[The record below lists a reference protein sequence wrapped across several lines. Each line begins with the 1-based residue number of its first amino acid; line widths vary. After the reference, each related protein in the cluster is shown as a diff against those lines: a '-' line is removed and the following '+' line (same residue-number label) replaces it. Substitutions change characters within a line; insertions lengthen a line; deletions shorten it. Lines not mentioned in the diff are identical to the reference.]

1 MANAG
6 CAVLDNALE
15 PQTQVNELETHRARQ
30 EPLQLLVT
38 AQAYERK
45 ARHVVALAK
54 LLGPE
59 PTHALRAKP

>member
-1 MANAG
+1 MVFRSCLA
-6 CAVLDNALE
+6 
-15 PQTQVNELETHRARQ
+15 QTQANELETHQARQ
-30 EPLQLLVT
+30 EAPQLLVT
-38 AQAYERK
+38 TRAYERE